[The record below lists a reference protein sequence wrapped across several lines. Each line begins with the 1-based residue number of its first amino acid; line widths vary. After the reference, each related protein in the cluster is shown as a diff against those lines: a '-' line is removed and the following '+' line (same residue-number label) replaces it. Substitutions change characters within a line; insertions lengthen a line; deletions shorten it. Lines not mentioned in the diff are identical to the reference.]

1 MAQDSHVNNNNMTS
15 NQGHLHFFRFVLC
28 TRLPALLP
36 CCCFFCDMAFFPCP
50 SACTAW
56 GRPAARATRRCR
68 FCICALTRSV
78 AEMPRPTTDAT
89 VWQGVG
95 AVVSE
100 HNTDG
105 SRKLVAAAYM
115 SSLLAHTTSCLEV
128 VPLGKVLY
136 AWRRGNTSFAPPVDN
151 KSKTPTWR

>member
-1 MAQDSHVNNNNMTS
+1 
-15 NQGHLHFFRFVLC
+15 
-28 TRLPALLP
+28 
-36 CCCFFCDMAFFPCP
+36 
-50 SACTAW
+50 
-56 GRPAARATRRCR
+56 
-68 FCICALTRSV
+68 
-78 AEMPRPTTDAT
+78 MPRPTTDAT

-100 HNTDG
+100 HNADG

-136 AWRRGNTSFAPPVDN
+136 AWRRGNTSFALPVDN
-151 KSKTPTWR
+151 NTKSKLGDDTQAGGVGCINTVHPLTAMPAGDWLPP